1 MQSSLCLTV
10 KRGKEKEGDKN
21 DRRTKMGKGKN
32 DSVGNKTIGRPG
44 GKFDDEQLCFAKGNQ
59 ERENRK
65 ISKMHGT
72 N

>member
-21 DRRTKMGKGKN
+21 DRRTKRGKMILLATK
-32 DSVGNKTIGRPG
+32 
-44 GKFDDEQLCFAKGNQ
+44 QLDAQAANPTTNNYALRREIK
-59 ERENRK
+59 RENRK